1 MLDKAT
7 MSGKTPKGFPRII
20 PPPTSMRYMLPA
32 ASPFRGFCPRWRR
45 PTSASSSGSVSPGL
59 IFAGRYDYTTP
70 SAPVISWYDRLT
82 APSKRFVWFENSA
95 HMMYE
100 EEPGRAL
107 VHLVQDALPF
117 AAAAGDVAPEA
128 TER

>member
-1 MLDKAT
+1 V
-7 MSGKTPKGFPRII
+7 II
-20 PPPTSMRYMLPA
+20 L
-32 ASPFRGFCPRWRR
+32 
-45 PTSASSSGSVSPGL
+45 
-59 IFAGRYDYTTP
+59 AGRFDYTTP
-70 SAPVISWYDRLT
+70 NAPVIRWYDRLA
-82 APSKRFVWFENSA
+82 APRKRFVWFENSA

-107 VHLVQDALPF
+107 MHLVQDALPL